1 MSWRHFLQKRFRSF
15 GFAFK
20 GLYALLKSE
29 ANFQIQFLIAL
40 GVSAAGFYFQ
50 IDKVEWFMQTVMI
63 ALVMS
68 LEGLNTAI
76 EKLADTVHPAFDEKI
91 GLAKDMAAAAV
102 LISAL
107 IAVIIA
113 AFIYVPR
120 LF

>member
-29 ANFQIQFLIAL
+29 TNFQIQFLIAL
-40 GVSAAGFYFQ
+40 GVTAAGFYFQ
-50 IDKVEWFMQTVMI
+50 IDQVEWVMQTIMI

-76 EKLADTVHPAFDEKI
+76 EKLADAVHPGFDEKI
-91 GLAKDMAAAAV
+91 GQVKDIAAAAV
-102 LISAL
+102 LISA
-107 IAVIIA
+107 IMAVIMA
-113 AFIYVPR
+113 AFIYLPR